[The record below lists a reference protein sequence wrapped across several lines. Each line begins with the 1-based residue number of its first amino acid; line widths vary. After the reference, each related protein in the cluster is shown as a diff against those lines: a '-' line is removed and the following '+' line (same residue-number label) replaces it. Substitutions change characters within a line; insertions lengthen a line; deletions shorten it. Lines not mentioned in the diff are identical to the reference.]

1 MTSDVTFGFAAG
13 FIFYWLLTWV
23 QEKVKCLFK
32 KKIEELEED
41 DHE

>member
-1 MTSDVTFGFAAG
+1 MTSDFTFGFAAG

-32 KKIEELEED
+32 KKLKEEH
-41 DHE
+41 HE